1 MALDPDGENVPR
13 SGAATPASSPIE
25 LAVQYGRAHFRR
37 HMKQHMSEV
46 QALYSFILY
55 LPSSLPGDPDAGSPS
70 EHLQYLYE
78 TVPFKYHRFLDNSA
92 VHAAYLVPLFQADF
106 CAYNHLARD
115 APLQTAV
122 EVSASG
128 ALTKILKVRQVMKMR
143 GNEWSQANELPVSV
157 LVNVG
162 SGFIEKQSADANPAT
177 TVSLFRLISRC
188 HRICDSIQLSL
199 ARSARSRRQ
208 RRTHR

>member
-1 MALDPDGENVPR
+1 
-13 SGAATPASSPIE
+13 
-25 LAVQYGRAHFRR
+25 
-37 HMKQHMSEV
+37 MKQHMSEV

-55 LPSSLPGDPDAGSPS
+55 LPSSLPSDPDAGSPS

-78 TVPFKYHRFLDNSA
+78 TVPFKYHRFLDHGA

-106 CAYNHLARD
+106 CAFNHLARD

-122 EVSASG
+122 EVGASG

-157 LVNVG
+157 LFNVG
-162 SGFIEKQSADANPAT
+162 SRLDDQQSADADRT
-177 TVSLFRLISRC
+177 MTVYLLRSTSRC
-188 HRICDSIQLSL
+188 RRICDSIQLSL